1 MNMLFSLASSIMNF
15 MGSPAGQLAAGTGYE
30 QYKDP
35 SSKYHWVYTLC
46 NALESL
52 LTPILIIVATAGLI
66 YAVVLGVNLARA
78 DSADKQQEAK
88 KRMIYAIVG
97 LVSIIVLILLLKLF
111 VANVDTILGIH
122 TTVGDSGAGAG
133 GSGGAGGAGT
143 GKKD

>member
-15 MGSPAGQLAAGTGYE
+15 MGSPAGQLAGSYTEY
-30 QYKDP
+30 QDP
-35 SSKYHWVYTLC
+35 NSKYHWVYQLC
-46 NALESL
+46 EALNNI

-97 LVSIIVLILLLKLF
+97 LVSIVVLILLLKLF
-111 VANVDTILGIH
+111 VANVDGILGID
-122 TTVGDSGAGAG
+122 TTVGDSGAGE
-133 GSGGAGGAGT
+133 
-143 GKKD
+143 

>member
-15 MGSPAGQLAAGTGYE
+15 MGSPAGQLAAGTGYQ
-30 QYKDP
+30 QYEGDAKWG
-35 SSKYHWVYTLC
+35 WVYTLC

-97 LVSIIVLILLLKLF
+97 LVSIVVLILLLKLF
-111 VANVDTILGIH
+111 VANVDGILGID
-122 TTVGDSGAGAG
+122 TTVGDSGAGSG
-133 GSGGAGGAGT
+133 GSGGA
-143 GKKD
+143 

>member
-15 MGSPAGQLAAGTGYE
+15 MGSPAGQLAGSYTEY
-30 QYKDP
+30 QDP
-35 SSKYHWVYTLC
+35 KSKYHWVYQLC
-46 NALESL
+46 EALNNI

-97 LVSIIVLILLLKLF
+97 LVSIVVLILLLKLF
-111 VANVDTILGIH
+111 VANVDGILGID
-122 TTVGDSGAGAG
+122 TTVGDSGAGE
-133 GSGGAGGAGT
+133 
-143 GKKD
+143 

>member
-30 QYKDP
+30 QYKDDA
-35 SSKYHWVYTLC
+35 KWGWVYTLC

-97 LVSIIVLILLLKLF
+97 LVSIVVLILLLKLF
-111 VANVDTILGIH
+111 VANVDGILGID
-122 TTVGDSGAGAG
+122 TTVGDSGAGE
-133 GSGGAGGAGT
+133 
-143 GKKD
+143 

>member
-15 MGSPAGQLAAGTGYE
+15 MGSPAGQLAEGGYQ
-30 QYKDP
+30 QYQNDP
-35 SSKYHWVYTLC
+35 KWGWVYTLC

-111 VANVDTILGIH
+111 VANVDGILGIK
-122 TTVGDSGAGAG
+122 TTVGTDPAQSN
-133 GSGGAGGAGT
+133 
-143 GKKD
+143 

>member
-15 MGSPAGQLAAGTGYE
+15 MGSPAGQLAAGTGYQ
-30 QYKDP
+30 QYEDDAKWG
-35 SSKYHWVYTLC
+35 WVYTLC

-97 LVSIIVLILLLKLF
+97 LVSIVVLILLLKLF
-111 VANVDTILGIH
+111 VANVDGILGID
-122 TTVGDSGAGAG
+122 TTVGDSGAGE
-133 GSGGAGGAGT
+133 
-143 GKKD
+143 